1 MPHCP
6 RPTGANPSPY
16 RYTPNADAKHLEVG
30 SLYAEFTGT
39 SAAAAIAAG
48 LISLALQQKKSDQ
61 VVNKVA
67 LQAASPTSDLF
78 DLQVAKNRFG

>member
-1 MPHCP
+1 
-6 RPTGANPSPY
+6 
-16 RYTPNADAKHLEVG
+16 
-30 SLYAEFTGT
+30 
-39 SAAAAIAAG
+39 